1 MHIFKKR
8 CILILRVKHKR
19 KKGKMSKEELKAKTE
34 ERDNAIYTSPS
45 EINNAMQ
52 HLIDLPAIYAKLWEN
67 RIQL

>member
-1 MHIFKKR
+1 
-8 CILILRVKHKR
+8 
-19 KKGKMSKEELKAKTE
+19 MSKEELSRRTE

-52 HLIDLPAIYAKLWEN
+52 HLIDLPAIYANMWEN